1 MADAVNRFE
10 TCLWV
15 TSDKLESKKSTDET
29 LPIFFERVE
38 NFVIPSQNRGRG
50 WEGMEGDWSKFEN
63 RFDRILMSLI

>member
-15 TSDKLESKKSTDET
+15 TSDKLESKKSTAET

-50 WEGMEGDWSKFEN
+50 WKGIGPNLKIVLVGF
-63 RFDRILMSLI
+63 